1 MLVMGTTYSSLDW
14 KIVSNVTDS
23 PVVNVRMNVYH
34 VRDALIISQSSCS
47 CNDVFFSLCN
57 DHIDLGFW

>member
-34 VRDALIISQSSCS
+34 VRDALIISQSSVAVMGS
-47 CNDVFFSLCN
+47 FQCN
-57 DHIDLGFW
+57 DHRPRNLVP

>member
-34 VRDALIISQSSCS
+34 VRDALIISQSSVAVVGS
-47 CNDVFFSLCN
+47 FLCN
-57 DHIDLGFW
+57 DRRPRDLVAS